1 MEFFCFG
8 FYVVDFFQV
17 SELFFIRNL
26 GKLNLCVTP
35 VYAVEKCVVD
45 DNPDERSIP
54 FGEFC

>member
-17 SELFFIRNL
+17 IELFFIRNL
-26 GKLNLCVTP
+26 GKLNLYVTP
-35 VYAVEKCVVD
+35 VYVAEKCVVD
-45 DNPDERSIP
+45 DNPDESGIP